1 MAENPALGGSS
12 RKNESYHSA
21 KAGANEI
28 RIPHRLRFVGHRKV
42 GHHKQES
49 RQCLTSKTTRA
60 FLPQL
65 LSFS

>member
-28 RIPHRLRFVGHRKV
+28 RIHPVYVSTDIELTEINAMASELRRDFR
-42 GHHKQES
+42 QE
-49 RQCLTSKTTRA
+49 K
-60 FLPQL
+60 
-65 LSFS
+65 